1 VIISMKS
8 QFKFLAVSLFALIA
22 SSCSTKPEIKTP
34 KSDPLSTSSPKAVAV
49 SGVEG
54 GMKIR
59 IHDRDAQP
67 LVRIPPRMPTKART
81 SGHCKMRFDV
91 PPCDQFVGS
100 TSNIEVLS
108 CSKKLFKRN
117 AINSVRRWKFT
128 SEIVD
133 GRYVGYKGVEST
145 VWFKLKDSNGNLI
158 PE

>member
-1 VIISMKS
+1 MKG
-8 QFKFLAVSLFALIA
+8 QFMLLTVSLFALTA

-34 KSDPLSTSSPKAVAV
+34 KSDPLSTASPKAVAV
-49 SGVEG
+49 
-54 GMKIR
+54 R

-67 LVRIPPRMPTKART
+67 LVRIPPRMPIKART

-91 PPCDQFVGS
+91 PPSNQFVGS

-117 AINSVRRWKFT
+117 AINSVQRWKFT
-128 SEIVD
+128 SEVVD
-133 GRYVGYKGVEST
+133 GRYVGYKGVETT
-145 VWFKLKDSNGNLI
+145 VWFNLKDSDGNLI